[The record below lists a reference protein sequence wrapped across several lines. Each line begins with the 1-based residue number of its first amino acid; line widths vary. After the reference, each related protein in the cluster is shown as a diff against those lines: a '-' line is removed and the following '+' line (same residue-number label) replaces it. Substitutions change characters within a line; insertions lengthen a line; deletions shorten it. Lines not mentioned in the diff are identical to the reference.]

1 MKKRKKI
8 FMTFFILILVVIF
21 YIFYCQNKKIVLEV
35 GMFSDSNW
43 DVPTANAYI
52 VMDKAIEKFEK
63 DHPGV
68 KVHYESGI
76 RKKDYSEWL
85 SRKAMKGDLPD
96 IFFIVSEDLHTYATK
111 NLLKNL
117 DYKIE
122 NDQNLR
128 KKYFFKTGLDAGKY
142 GDTQYALPYEVVP
155 KLMFV
160 NRTLLEKE
168 GFSVPNTDWT
178 WEDMEHICQSVTKDT
193 NGDGVIDQFGTYN
206 YGWKEAA
213 YSNGAEMFDV
223 EGEKSYFSDDKMI
236 EAVKFVKKLDLIKQK
251 RKVTQEDFEAGKVAF
266 MPLSFSEYR
275 MYKTYPYKIKKYFG
289 FQWDCTTMP
298 SGPKGDNI
306 SEVNTLLVGMNNHTK
321 YERLSWDFM
330 KLLTC
335 DTEVQRNILKY
346 SQGAS
351 PLKYITGS
359 KYAESIIRRDMDA
372 SEKVIDCE
380 LLESVIENGKTIKSF
395 SEYESA
401 MLFAESRIG
410 EIYEDD
416 RNVESSIKILQRDM
430 LKFLK

>member
-1 MKKRKKI
+1 MKQRRKI
-8 FMTFFILILVVIF
+8 FIMSAVFVLIGLFVLV
-21 YIFYCQNKKIVLEV
+21 YTQNKKVVLEV

-43 DVPTANAYI
+43 EVPTSNAFI

-63 DHPGV
+63 EHPGV
-68 KVHYESGI
+68 EVHYESGI

-96 IFFIVSEDLHTYATK
+96 VFFIVSEDLHTYATK
-111 NLLKNL
+111 DLLKNL
-117 DYKIE
+117 DNKIA
-122 NDQNLR
+122 NDTELR
-128 KKYFFKTGLDAGKY
+128 EKYFFKTGIEAGKY
-142 GDTQYALPYEVVP
+142 GETQYALPYEIVP

-168 GFSVPNTDWT
+168 GFSVPDTQWT
-178 WEDMEHICQSVTKDT
+178 WGDMEEICQSLTKDT
-193 NGDGVIDQFGTYN
+193 NGDGTIDQFGTYN

-213 YSNGAEMFDV
+213 YSNGADMFDV
-223 EGEKSYFSDDKMI
+223 DGKTAFFSDEKMI
-236 EAVKFVKKLDLIKQK
+236 EAVKFAKKLDAMNQK

-275 MYKTYPYKIKKYFG
+275 TYKTYPYKIKKYFG

-298 SGPKGDNI
+298 AGPRGDNT

-321 YERLSWDFM
+321 QEKLSWEFI
-330 KLLTC
+330 KLLTY
-335 DTEVQRNILKY
+335 DTEVQRNVLKY

-359 KYAESIIRRDMDA
+359 RYAESIIRRDMDV
-372 SEKVIDCE
+372 SEKVIDCK

-395 SEYESA
+395 SGYESA

-430 LKFLK
+430 LQFLK